1 MSPGQDPS
9 TVQRNQEIPKKKKRK
24 EAARR
29 PRSRKCLLKGCG
41 NNFRPAREMA
51 RYCSDE
57 CRKQARLWSQ
67 WKSRQRYRQSEKGRE
82 KRQQQSE
89 RYRQQM
95 QVGRQA
101 NREEGARGSSP
112 SITVKIFFRRL
123 L

>member
-1 MSPGQDPS
+1 MSPSQDPS
-9 TVQRNQEIPKKKKRK
+9 IVQTNQENHKKKKRN

-29 PRSRKCLLKGCG
+29 PRSRKCLLKGCEKS
-41 NNFRPAREMA
+41 FRPAHPIA
-51 RYCSDE
+51 RYCSE
-57 CRKQARLWSQ
+57 GCRKQARQWSQ

-89 RYRQQM
+89 RYRRQM